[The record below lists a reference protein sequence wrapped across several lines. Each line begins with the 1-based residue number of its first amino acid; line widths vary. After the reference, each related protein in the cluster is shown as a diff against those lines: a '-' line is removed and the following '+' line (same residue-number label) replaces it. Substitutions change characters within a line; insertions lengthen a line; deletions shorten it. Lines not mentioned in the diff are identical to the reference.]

1 MEQELSHDKI
11 RDQIV
16 VFHDATPDSG
26 DRRYTINSRRCMGPH
41 TQEQRHVVLAMMT
54 RPYKPRDSAQSALL
68 LSYLSYFLN
77 APLYTP

>member
-1 MEQELSHDKI
+1 VEQELSHDKI

-41 TQEQRHVVLAMMT
+41 TQEQRHVVLAMMIIVMVG
-54 RPYKPRDSAQSALL
+54 KNFDKKKLIKFDL
-68 LSYLSYFLN
+68 I
-77 APLYTP
+77 